1 MLMPGVIKMKKFMEF
16 LETFSIM
23 VISSAAILL
32 VVVLMMLVS
41 KQACA
46 GPYLELGIGY
56 NASYYGQGCIT
67 DLLTGCSQNPLGIV
81 SAGYKFN
88 DIPIVFQFD
97 HMSSL
102 QDKDVGLNVL
112 SIRYRFE

>member
-1 MLMPGVIKMKKFMEF
+1 MNKYFEAI
-16 LETFSIM
+16 ETFL
-23 VISSAAILL
+23 VLAISGVATAAAVLLLL
-32 VVVLMMLVS
+32 VAS
-41 KQACA
+41 KEACA

-67 DLLTGCSQNPLGIV
+67 DLETGCSQNPLGIV